1 MNIGIDIGWTIKG
14 IRGDSD
20 KNKIAPNSFK
30 VISEL
35 VKRGDNVYMISKCN
49 SRQKE
54 EVERWLSYVNFF
66 NLTGVKSEN
75 LYFCFE
81 RRDKGIFVKALNIQL
96 MIDDRAEVMTHILP
110 TVIKFLINPETDDYD
125 RHSKQLWNCKV
136 VANWL
141 EIERA
146 LF

>member
-1 MNIGIDIGWTIKG
+1 MNIAIDLGWTIKG
-14 IRGDSD
+14 VRSD
-20 KNKIAPNSFK
+20 GHSNRIAPDSFR

-35 VKRGDNVYMISKCN
+35 VKRGDNVFIISKVT
-49 SRQKE
+49 SEQKE
-54 EVERWLSYVNFF
+54 RAEKWLENVDFF
-66 NLTGVKSEN
+66 NKTGVNPQN

-81 RRDKGIFVKALNIQL
+81 RRDKGIFAKALDIQL
-96 MIDDRAEVMTHILP
+96 MIDDRAEVMAHLLP

-125 RHSKQLWNCKV
+125 KHSKKLWNCKV

-141 EIERA
+141 DIERS